1 MVAPNW
7 ILESVRTSINQIA
20 ARIFAES
27 KPSFN
32 PYFFRIVFLPI
43 PGAPAENR
51 LQHPHVL
58 LNCHRFGKVMKHWIS
73 IAVAGLVW
81 GAAAVQAS
89 QVGLIKID
97 GAIGP
102 ATANYISRAIDA
114 ATAQDDECLVIQ
126 LDTPGGLVDSA
137 SQIVATFYAAKI
149 PTVVYVS
156 PAPARAGSAGVFI
169 TMAADVAVM
178 APHTRIGAAHPVE
191 LGAGGDVEKTDDVMK
206 KKMENDTA
214 SFAQSIADKRNRSVQ
229 WAKSA
234 VLDSASIT
242 AEDALDKKVIDFIAE
257 DMPDLLKQ
265 LNGREVGGRTLHTA
279 NATIVEIPMNLFEHF
294 SQLFL
299 RPEVMFILML
309 MVIYGIIG
317 ELSSPGAILPG
328 IVGAIALIL
337 VLYMSA
343 ILPVSVTGLVLI
355 GLAIALF
362 ITDVF
367 ATTHGVLTAGGILSF
382 FLGALMLFSNAGPGF
397 GLSLVWI
404 IPGTV
409 VTALFFIF
417 VVGKGISAQF
427 KPVRAG
433 VETMIGQTVN
443 ALSRI
448 DPAGGKVFIEGEHWN
463 VVSEMPVETGQ
474 PVEIVGISGLTLKVK
489 PKQNQP
495 K

>member
-1 MVAPNW
+1 MKRWLFIASVGLLPGIVAH
-7 ILESVRTSINQIA
+7 A
-20 ARIFAES
+20 A
-27 KPSFN
+27 
-32 PYFFRIVFLPI
+32 
-43 PGAPAENR
+43 
-51 LQHPHVL
+51 
-58 LNCHRFGKVMKHWIS
+58 
-73 IAVAGLVW
+73 
-81 GAAAVQAS
+81 

-102 ATANYISRAIDA
+102 ATASYISRAIDV
-114 ATAQDDECLVIQ
+114 ATAQSDECLIIQ
-126 LDTPGGLVDSA
+126 LDTPGGLLDSA
-137 SQIVATFYAAKI
+137 SEIVQKFYASKVPI
-149 PTVVYVS
+149 VVYVA

-191 LGAGGDVEKTDDVMK
+191 LGASGNVEQTDDVMK
-206 KKMENDTA
+206 KKIENDTA
-214 SFAQSIADKRNRSVQ
+214 SFAQSIAEKRNRDVD

-242 AEDALDKKVIDFIAE
+242 AEEALDKNVIDFIA
-257 DMPDLLKQ
+257 DDTPDLLKQ
-265 LNGREVGGRTLHTA
+265 LDGREINGKTVSTV
-279 NATIVEIPMNLFEHF
+279 NATVVEIPMNLWEHF

-343 ILPVSVTGLVLI
+343 ILPVNVTGLVLI

-362 ITDVF
+362 ITDIF

-382 FLGALMLFSNAGPGF
+382 FLGALMLFSNAAPGF
-397 GLSLVWI
+397 GLSLRWI

-417 VVGKGISAQF
+417 VVGKGIGAQF
-427 KPVRAG
+427 KPIRAG
-433 VETMIGQTVN
+433 KETMLGKTVN
-443 ALSRI
+443 SVTRI
-448 DPAGGKVFIEGEHWN
+448 DSAGGKVFIEGEYWN
-463 VVSEMPVETGQ
+463 AVSETPVSTGQ
-474 PVEIVGISGLTLKVK
+474 PVEVTAIEGLTLKVK
-489 PKQNQP
+489 PKN
-495 K
+495 

>member
-1 MVAPNW
+1 
-7 ILESVRTSINQIA
+7 
-20 ARIFAES
+20 
-27 KPSFN
+27 
-32 PYFFRIVFLPI
+32 
-43 PGAPAENR
+43 
-51 LQHPHVL
+51 
-58 LNCHRFGKVMKHWIS
+58 
-73 IAVAGLVW
+73 
-81 GAAAVQAS
+81 
-89 QVGLIKID
+89 
-97 GAIGP
+97 
-102 ATANYISRAIDA
+102 
-114 ATAQDDECLVIQ
+114 
-126 LDTPGGLVDSA
+126 
-137 SQIVATFYAAKI
+137 
-149 PTVVYVS
+149 
-156 PAPARAGSAGVFI
+156 
-169 TMAADVAVM
+169 
-178 APHTRIGAAHPVE
+178 
-191 LGAGGDVEKTDDVMK
+191 
-206 KKMENDTA
+206 
-214 SFAQSIADKRNRSVQ
+214 
-229 WAKSA
+229 
-234 VLDSASIT
+234 
-242 AEDALDKKVIDFIAE
+242 
-257 DMPDLLKQ
+257 
-265 LNGREVGGRTLHTA
+265 LHTA